1 MTARSAESNW
11 ISFLAPCLLP
21 IVSQSSCVFQVEIIA
36 NDQGNRITPSYVA
49 FSGEERLVGDAA
61 KNQGALNPENT
72 IFDIKRLIG
81 RKYNDKTVQHDKKL
95 LPYEII
101 SQEGKPFVRVD
112 YMGTKKVFSPEE
124 ISAMIL
130 VKMKETAESYLG
142 RELKNAVVTVR
153 MRAGEAFNPAVYPFS
168 R

>member
-1 MTARSAESNW
+1 M
-11 ISFLAPCLLP
+11 LP